1 MKRGKIWKIIDT
13 ALLVAAIIAI
23 IGCTEK
29 VYVPEYIEKEVY
41 IPVTITVPEI
51 DCEFTGGGAM
61 TLEKMLKCLSDQ
73 KAALDLI
80 RQSQPV
86 PLTESPLYKKKNPLE
101 YNK

>member
-1 MKRGKIWKIIDT
+1 MKRSITWKIID
-13 ALLVAAIIAI
+13 AILLIIAIILI

-51 DCEFTGGGAM
+51 NCEFTGGGTL

-80 RQSQPV
+80 RQSQPI
-86 PLTESPLYKKKNPLE
+86 PLTENPIFKKNDILDF
-101 YNK
+101 NK